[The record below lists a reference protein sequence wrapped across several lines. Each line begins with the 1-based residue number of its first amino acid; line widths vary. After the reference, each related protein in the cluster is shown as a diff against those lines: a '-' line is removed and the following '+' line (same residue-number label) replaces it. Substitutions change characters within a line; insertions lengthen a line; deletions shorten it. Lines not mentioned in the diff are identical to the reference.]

1 VRGESCVVG
10 MRSGVVGSSFEGRR
24 AGRREERLQL
34 GYNVQKNEL
43 KKKIHLGLRKVHS
56 LFHSFPDLL
65 SVLN

>member
-1 VRGESCVVG
+1 
-10 MRSGVVGSSFEGRR
+10 MVVGSSFEGRR